1 MTYFSWSSIRAVSLP
16 AIALSRLFSTIE
28 YVSKPMLLGLAI
40 HHNVQLPSK
49 YSKNVLGVLVASH
62 LSADEC
68 ADY

>member
-40 HHNVQLPSK
+40 HQLPSK

-68 ADY
+68 AD